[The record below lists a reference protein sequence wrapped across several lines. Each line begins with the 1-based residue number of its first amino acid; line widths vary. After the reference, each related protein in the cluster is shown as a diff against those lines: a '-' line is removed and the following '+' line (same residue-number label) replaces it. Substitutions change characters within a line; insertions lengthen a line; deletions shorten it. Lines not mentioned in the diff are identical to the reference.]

1 MSGVSTDLT
10 LLRRRVDRVL
20 DKRDDRQQS
29 LASVQAEITQNDAY
43 IAVAERVTP
52 VLQSLSDRL
61 FRKLLDVVEAKISV
75 ALQEV
80 LDQPLKLK
88 AKVDFSHSATSVWFV
103 IDREGEDED
112 PMLGQGGSVA
122 NVLSVGLRLLA
133 LATLPEKTHR
143 GFLVLDEQ
151 DCWLRPE
158 LVPALVKIVART
170 GRELGFQVL
179 MISHHDVA
187 IFEKYADKIY
197 RLAPMMGGVVRV
209 QEVSTPA
216 LIQDPE

>member
-1 MSGVSTDLT
+1 MSRVSTDLT

-20 DKRDDRQQS
+20 GRRDEREQS
-29 LASVQAEITQNDAY
+29 LAIVQVEITQNDAY
-43 IAVAERVTP
+43 LAVAERVTP

-80 LDQPLKLK
+80 LDQPLELK
-88 AKVDFSHSATSVWFV
+88 AKVEFSHNATSVSFV
-103 IDREGEDED
+103 IDREGKEED

-133 LATLPEKTHR
+133 LATLPEKAHR

-151 DCWLRPE
+151 DCWLRAE

-179 MISHHDVA
+179 MISHHEVE
-187 IFEKYADKIY
+187 IFEKYADKVY
-197 RLAPMMGGVVRV
+197 RVAPMMGGVVQVR
-209 QEVSTPA
+209 EVGKRA
-216 LIQDPE
+216 AEEDRN